1 MYGRRMAD
9 EGKNWNITVASTSL
23 ACHVRERGK
32 EVSTFY
38 PLAIQKQTAK
48 NGNKNIE

>member
-9 EGKNWNITVASTSL
+9 EGKNCNIIVASTSV
-23 ACHVRERGK
+23 ACHVTERDK

-38 PLAIQKQTAK
+38 PLAIQKQTADK
-48 NGNKNIE
+48 WQ